1 MSELDDFRARYEQHV
16 GHVVEGDMKAA
27 VAEMIQENI
36 PAVFDGVDVP
46 RGAVDAHRIVGVRA
60 DGDRMIGET
69 VYTTEGR
76 EIGLRSIWERR
87 DGNWFAGGLENF
99 VPESAR

>member
-1 MSELDDFRARYEQHV
+1 MSELDDFRARYERHV
-16 GHVVEGDMKAA
+16 GHVVDGNMKAA
-27 VAEMIQENI
+27 VAEMIQDNI

-60 DGDRMIGET
+60 DGDRMVGET

-76 EIGLRSIWERR
+76 EIGLRSIWELR
-87 DGNWFAGGLENF
+87 DGDWFAGALENF
-99 VPESAR
+99 SPESVR